1 MTTQDTLYK
10 EDFDKKYVQD
20 LEKNHQYDQMIS
32 YLQRFSMPSSIEQQE
47 LNRQIESIKT
57 QSSIYNNMMQRTDD
71 ADAVNFAIGVK
82 DGNID
87 ESTRYGKKFAKHL
100 RNLGGECDYIGI
112 VFNDDNF
119 REQFF
124 KELSNAGIDVD
135 KRQLATVTYEGFKGI
150 SIAKSDTRN
159 ITDAINV
166 INSLLFE
173 YDKPPM
179 IYPNYIG
186 AGVGSSP
193 QTPIMMVGFNEGDQY
208 IKKDFGVSSIQ
219 PLARILNKC
228 NNKYNSA
235 NIGNQMEIGDYV
247 EPITGTEFK
256 GAKHQKLI
264 DYLNAGRITPDQ
276 YKKYL
281 DIINQGYEDQL
292 INGSLSK
299 KEIYVSD
306 PNNNFSKVTDVD
318 KIGEY
323 NKIIREAVAKG
334 NRITFNAGMSGSKFG
349 TIITIAGESDKNGNI
364 PDQGKNSNTKAEY
377 RFFVPDLFNDD
388 AEKSFNADTRT
399 RAIKEFNILKLG
411 NATKD
416 LGDGISLSHISDYGA
431 IYTDENT
438 GVRKEIGVDEL
449 MSCLNEYNMMN
460 DAFNYYKVQY
470 QNISRESS
478 LYFNGVDIVPR
489 KNKDDLG
496 KEIAVKC
503 LSMAKELVPN
513 VQSDEYNYKAYEMY
527 VKLLNDIGYDGKK
540 YLEIIRNT
548 K

>member
-1 MTTQDTLYK
+1 MTTQETLYK

-20 LEKNHQYDQMIS
+20 LEKNHQYNQIID

-71 ADAVNFAIGVK
+71 VDAVNFAIGIK
-82 DGNID
+82 NGNID
-87 ESTRYGKKFAKHL
+87 ESTKYGKKFAKNL
-100 RNLGGECDYIGI
+100 NSLGGNGNSIEF
-112 VFNDDNF
+112 VFQDDNF
-119 REQFF
+119 RNQFF
-124 KELSNAGIDVD
+124 NELSAAGVDVD
-135 KRQLATVTYEGFKGI
+135 KRDITQITKNGKNGI
-150 SIAKSDTRN
+150 RIGKSSTKD
-159 ITDAINV
+159 ISDAIN
-166 INSLLFE
+166 ILWNLTFE
-173 YDKPPM
+173 YDKSIM
-179 IYPNYIG
+179 GVYPNYIG
-186 AGVGSSP
+186 SGLSP
-193 QTPIMMVGFNEGDQY
+193 QTPIRMYGVDDNNIVTGE
-208 IKKDFGVSSIQ
+208 FGVSALQ
-219 PLARILNKC
+219 PLAKTLNKC

-264 DYLNAGRITPDQ
+264 DYLNDGRITPDQ

-281 DIINQGYEDQL
+281 DIVNQGYEDQL

-299 KEIYVSD
+299 KEIYISD
-306 PNNNFSKVTDVD
+306 VNNNFSKVTDVD
-318 KIGEY
+318 KIGKY
-323 NKIIREAVAKG
+323 NQIIREAVAKG
-334 NRITFNAGMSGSKFG
+334 NRIKFNAGMSGSKFG
-349 TIITIAGESDKNGNI
+349 TIITIAAESDKNGNI
-364 PDQGKNSNTKAEY
+364 VEQGKNLNTKAEY
-377 RFFVPDLFNDD
+377 RFFVPDLFDDD

-416 LGDGISLSHISDYGA
+416 LGNGISLSHISDYGA

-438 GVRKEIGVDEL
+438 GVQKEIGLDQL

-460 DAFNYYKVQY
+460 DAFSYYKQQY

-478 LYFNGVDIVPR
+478 LYFNGMDIVPR
-489 KNKDDLG
+489 KDKDELG

-503 LSMAKELVPN
+503 LAMAKELVPDT
-513 VQSDEYNYKAYEMY
+513 QSDEYNYKAYEMY

-540 YLEIIRNT
+540 YLKIIRNT